1 LTKEGQVKVFEL
13 LQFGDWEF
21 WDDVEQLQ
29 ISRAE
34 KENKLMTEG
43 QLPPIKDIDDD
54 TLHIS
59 RHNRFRLTGDFDQLN
74 AKTGGQAEQI
84 FKLHTMMH
92 LERLQRMAMQQQM
105 AIMQQAMAAR
115 QNTPE
120 QTGQEV

>member
-1 LTKEGQVKVFEL
+1 M
-13 LQFGDWEF
+13 
-21 WDDVEQLQ
+21 
-29 ISRAE
+29 A
-34 KENKLMTEG
+34 EG

-84 FKLHTMMH
+84 FKMHTMMH

-105 AIMQQAMAAR
+105 AIRQQAMAAR